1 MLTRA
6 GRHSPGG
13 AGSIRWPLLSVL
25 LLTVVCAFAQPAGRR
40 IISDVVVNENADTTE
55 LRIEFTFP
63 VRYVSHYPE
72 ESGATLEIK
81 LDDVVISSVD
91 AGFLY
96 ERESVRL
103 PKTSKIP
110 LLDIS
115 YEGDLPGGPYLTIR
129 FRSPVT
135 YKVSQGGDFRSLLVT
150 VNNEISGPR

>member
-1 MLTRA
+1 MLTRLF
-6 GRHSPGG
+6 PV
-13 AGSIRWPLLSVL
+13 IRAKSVL
-25 LLTVVCAFAQPAGRR
+25 SLLFIVTACLSANVVAQPAGGR
-40 IISDVVVNENADTTE
+40 IISDVVVDEHADTTD

-72 ESGATLEIK
+72 TSGDTLEIK
-81 LDDVVISSVD
+81 LKEVVISSVD

-103 PKTSKIP
+103 PKTRLIP

-135 YKVSQGGDFRSLLVT
+135 YQVSQGSDFRSLRVT
-150 VNNEISGPR
+150 VNNKISDSH